1 MKHILF
7 VVLVLALS
15 LSATVAQAEVI
26 AWDKSSVEL
35 TGICLPNGDAQFT
48 ATNTGR
54 GMDGPTA
61 WREYEADTLTQ
72 QGAVILAASG
82 SYVWTFAS
90 KGVPVR
96 FEIDQRP
103 GHPGSSHPSSRS
115 PAISQAPLACAPS
128 RRRAPATGAAAH
140 QQISGAG
147 WPARSRTTGP
157 ATSAASATVGCGS
170 KTCAPRGCG
179 GRTRPSPC
187 RAASTRAGNWTARR
201 ASRCASASDIKGR
214 AATLPTG
221 RSDRPGRRMIPQER
235 R

>member
-1 MKHILF
+1 MKRTLF

-15 LSATVAQAEVI
+15 LGATVAQAEVI

-35 TGICLPNGDAQFT
+35 TGVCLPNGDAQFT

-72 QGAVILAASG
+72 QDAVILAAGG

-103 GHPGSSHPSSRS
+103 GHPGSSHPKLTLTCNIPSAVSLRTFTATS
-115 PAISQAPLACAPS
+115 AGNRGGCAPANQWRGLACVIRP
-128 RRRAPATGAAAH
+128 
-140 QQISGAG
+140 
-147 WPARSRTTGP
+147 TGP
-157 ATSAASATVGCGS
+157 ATSAARVTVDCGLP
-170 KTCAPRGCG
+170 TCAPRGFG
-179 GRTRPSPC
+179 GRIRPSPC
-187 RAASTRAGNWTARR
+187 RAASTRAGAWTARR
-201 ASRCASASDIKGR
+201 ASRCASAS
-214 AATLPTG
+214 
-221 RSDRPGRRMIPQER
+221 ER
-235 R
+235 